1 MACSQWTGIIVF
13 NCYQGGLLVLLLRC
27 FCKIMRTATSRQA
40 LHRIFIT
47 IRMRHAGRIKARQAE
62 RARGEGL

>member
-1 MACSQWTGIIVF
+1 MTEEYTYIHYHSYAIP
-13 NCYQGGLLVLLLRC
+13 
-27 FCKIMRTATSRQA
+27 RQA

-47 IRMRHAGRIKARQAE
+47 IHMRHAGRIKARQAE